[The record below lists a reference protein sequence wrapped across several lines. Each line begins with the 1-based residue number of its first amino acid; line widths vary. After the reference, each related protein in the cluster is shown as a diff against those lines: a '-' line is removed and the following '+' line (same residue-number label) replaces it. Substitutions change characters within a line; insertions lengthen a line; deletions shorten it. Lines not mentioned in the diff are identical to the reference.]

1 MINLTMHGVT
11 SITQRRRK
19 HHRYEDNYFYTIE
32 LTINFETWDGHQCSQ
47 HVSFFCEKPLE
58 IIDADSTEIV
68 TQDV

>member
-19 HHRYEDNYFYTIE
+19 HHRYEDNYFYTVE
-32 LTINFETWDGHQCSQ
+32 LTINFETWDGQKHTQ
-47 HVSFFCEKPLE
+47 HVSFFCDKPLE
-58 IIDADSTEIV
+58 IEDADSTSPL